1 MLPHVIERF
10 QLYFAPEVGRELSQ
24 RFASGREFWGLVRRG
39 ELTEVPAHSSQVKEF
54 GPGERAAMNLA
65 LDHRD
70 WTLLMDDR
78 RPLQE
83 ALRLG
88 LRTVCTPVLVVALY
102 DDRHLDLQEALA
114 FLAGLQ
120 ALQTVSP
127 ALIEAAIA
135 QLGIAATGKEKS
147 DDNC

>member
-1 MLPHVIERF
+1 
-10 QLYFAPEVGRELSQ
+10 
-24 RFASGREFWGLVRRG
+24 
-39 ELTEVPAHSSQVKEF
+39 
-54 GPGERAAMNLA
+54 MNLA

-70 WTLLMDDR
+70 WTLLVDDR

-88 LRTVCTPVLVVALY
+88 LKSVCTPVLVVDLY
-102 DDRHLDLQEALA
+102 DGGHLELQEALA

-127 ALIEAAIA
+127 PLIEAAVA
-135 QLGIAATGKEKS
+135 QLGIAASRKG
-147 DDNC
+147 DVR